1 LRHRAKIAPVSG
13 RHLDHRAEPHGRRQ
27 ALGVHPEVI
36 DHEPRQLAQ
45 PVLVGGQ
52 VGRVDLGVPADEV
65 VHAQREVDV
74 EHSAARERE
83 PHGAHPGRIEL
94 ADLVVRDRGLQ
105 LRHADEARAE
115 PLERVEQ
122 VRLVEPLERPRDDRA
137 ADDLDRGR
145 TAAVVLDRERLWP
158 VVPDEREPRV
168 DDVQV
173 AVEEPQS

>member
-1 LRHRAKIAPVSG
+1 
-13 RHLDHRAEPHGRRQ
+13 
-27 ALGVHPEVI
+27 
-36 DHEPRQLAQ
+36 
-45 PVLVGGQ
+45 
-52 VGRVDLGVPADEV
+52 

-83 PHGAHPGRIEL
+83 PHGARPGRIEL

-137 ADDLDRGR
+137 AEDLDRGR